1 MVPFNHPENENQ
13 SLLKPCQLAV
23 RGEIEALEEILIWF
37 EVIAK
42 PYLAPKVL
50 WECKLALSEGFTNTV
65 LYAHRDLPPTVS
77 IVINVNFY
85 QTLIE
90 ILIWNQGPFFDLK
103 AKLAQLKQQ
112 NINPLDMEGD
122 RSLFF
127 MDKLT
132 DELEYIRFANQRN
145 CLKMRKWLT

>member
-90 ILIWNQGPFFDLK
+90 ILIWNQGPFF
-103 AKLAQLKQQ
+103 
-112 NINPLDMEGD
+112 
-122 RSLFF
+122 
-127 MDKLT
+127 
-132 DELEYIRFANQRN
+132 
-145 CLKMRKWLT
+145 